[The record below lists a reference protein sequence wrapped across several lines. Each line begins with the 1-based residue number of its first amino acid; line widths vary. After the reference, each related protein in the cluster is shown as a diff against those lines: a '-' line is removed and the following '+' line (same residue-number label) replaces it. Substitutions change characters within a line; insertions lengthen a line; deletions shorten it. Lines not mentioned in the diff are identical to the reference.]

1 MKAAVLA
8 LNFRH
13 FEVKIDISRM
23 VFRFSTFDFK
33 VCYTNSGDL
42 RSTPTEFDPS
52 TNSPKGCVSS
62 WVNPECDPAA

>member
-42 RSTPTEFDPS
+42 RSTPTEFDP
-52 TNSPKGCVSS
+52 
-62 WVNPECDPAA
+62 ECDPAA